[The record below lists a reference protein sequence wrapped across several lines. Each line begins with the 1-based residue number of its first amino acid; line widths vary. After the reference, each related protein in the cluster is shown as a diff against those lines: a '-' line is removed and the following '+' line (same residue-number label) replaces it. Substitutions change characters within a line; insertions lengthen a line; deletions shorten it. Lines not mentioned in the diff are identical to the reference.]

1 MVILNPQTGEN
12 VLDQYF
18 EDGMG
23 TSTASSSIGSNA
35 ITTSTNSLAS
45 SSSSCSTLASLPLSG
60 RMLPTTIIGV
70 NQNPTSIDYDFHHV
84 NNTDVTTTNVK
95 PLAQLK
101 ESPNQ
106 LEPASNLNENGQYK

>member
-23 TSTASSSIGSNA
+23 SSTASSSIGSNA
-35 ITTSTNSLAS
+35 TTTSTNSLAS

-60 RMLPTTIIGV
+60 RMLPTTIGV
-70 NQNPTSIDYDFHHV
+70 NQNPTSNDYDFHHV

-101 ESPNQ
+101 ECQNQ
-106 LEPASNLNENGQYK
+106 IEPASNLIENGKYN